1 MSSGRF
7 KCRVLVDFDGT
18 IATVDTTDLLLE
30 RFAEPGWLA
39 IEEEWKANRIGS
51 RECMIRQIDLVKATP
66 EEYDDFVSSIEIDP
80 GFPAFVAA
88 CKARGLEIVVVSAG
102 LARTVGTVLE
112 RAGFGALPYLAN
124 RLQAVGSDRWRL
136 TFPHARGDCQVL
148 SGNCKCQFAE
158 EARGSIR
165 VVVGD
170 GRSDF
175 CVAGRADLVL
185 AKGALVSHCRNNAIP
200 HYAFTE
206 FEEATDTFVR
216 WLDDRARTSED
227 GRMIF
232 TEQPRDE

>member
-1 MSSGRF
+1 L

-66 EEYDDFVSSIEIDP
+66 EEYDDFVSSIEIDA

-88 CKARGLEIVVVSAG
+88 CQARDVDVVVVSDG
-102 LARTVGTVLE
+102 LDRTVGTVLR
-112 RAGFGALPYLAN
+112 RAGFELPYLAN
-124 RLQAVGSDRWRL
+124 CLQAVGPNRWRL
-136 TFPHARGDCQVL
+136 TFPYARGDCQVL
-148 SGNCKCQFAE
+148 SGNCKCQFAD

-185 AKGALVSHCRNNAIP
+185 AKGALADHCRDNGIP
-200 HYAFTE
+200 HFAFTH

-216 WLDDRARTSED
+216 WLDDRAGRIED
-227 GRMIF
+227 GRMIL

>member
-1 MSSGRF
+1 VSSGRL

-39 IEEEWKANRIGS
+39 IEDEWKAGRIGS

-66 EEYDDFVSSIEIDP
+66 DQYDDFVSSIEIDP
-80 GFPAFVAA
+80 GFSDFVAA
-88 CKARGLEIVVVSAG
+88 CEKRDVDVLVVSDG
-102 LARTVGTVLE
+102 LDRTVGTVLK
-112 RAGFGALPYLAN
+112 RAGFDLPFRANQLRTVGA
-124 RLQAVGSDRWRL
+124 DRWRL

-148 SGNCKCQFAE
+148 SGNCKCQFADA
-158 EARGSIR
+158 ARGSVR

-175 CVAGRADLVL
+175 CVSGRADLVL
-185 AKGALVSHCRNNAIP
+185 AKGALADHCRNSNLP
-200 HYAFTE
+200 HFAFTR
-206 FEEATDTFVR
+206 FEEATDAFGR
-216 WLDDRARTSED
+216 WLDDRDGRSED

>member
-1 MSSGRF
+1 MSSRRL

-18 IATVDTTDLLLE
+18 IAKVDTTDLLLE

-39 IEEEWKANRIGS
+39 IEDEWKAGRIGS

-66 EEYDDFVSSIEIDP
+66 SQYDDFVSSIEIDP
-80 GFPAFVAA
+80 GFSDFVAA
-88 CKARGLEIVVVSAG
+88 CTERELEVVVVSDG
-102 LARTVGTVLE
+102 LDRTVGTILK
-112 RAGFGALPYLAN
+112 RTGFDLPFRAN
-124 RLQAVGSDRWRL
+124 RLQTVGADRWRL
-136 TFPHARGDCQVL
+136 TFPYARGDCQVL
-148 SGNCKCQFAE
+148 SGNCKCQFAD
-158 EARGSIR
+158 AVRGSVR

-185 AKGALVSHCRNNAIP
+185 AKGALADRCRDSGLP
-200 HYAFTE
+200 HFAFTK
-206 FEEATDTFVR
+206 FDEATDAFVR
-216 WLDDRARTSED
+216 WLDDRDGKNEG